1 MPSATVS
8 QSSASLLCAYRKANL
23 RQLLQVLLFSLMQL
37 TLGKMHHMCT
47 VGSPCTLRLPSRGM
61 LQQQGNAQIVNTQ
74 HAVPGTLLSSPMISC
89 RHFAAELPSQELKLV
104 GLQLVAASALASP
117 SRAPPEARQLLEEG
131 L

>member
-1 MPSATVS
+1 
-8 QSSASLLCAYRKANL
+8 
-23 RQLLQVLLFSLMQL
+23 
-37 TLGKMHHMCT
+37 MCT
-47 VGSPCTLRLPSRGM
+47 LGSPCTLQLPSRGM
-61 LQQQGNAQIVNTQ
+61 LQQHGNAQIVDTQ
-74 HAVPGTLLSSPMISC
+74 HAVPGTLLSSLMISC